1 MSRPPTTTV
10 WVGNIPF
17 DTTEAEVHAL
27 LAQIGSI
34 KNFRLIMDRDTGK
47 PKGFGF
53 CEFHSKEDAES
64 AYRNLNN
71 TMFKN
76 RQIRIDFAEENIS
89 DRVGYK
95 PRGEGGRELPGG
107 GLPPRG
113 PGYPPIGMAA
123 AQQSAAQV
131 SSLLGG
137 TPASDRR
144 IQDMLNDLLAN
155 KSRAE
160 LWEVMRMLKNF
171 LGGDKEAAK
180 QFFAERPGLTKAVFQ
195 TQVLLGMVKPL
206 APGAFAPPGFPSA
219 AQPPPPRRA
228 AGGPLGLQ
236 ALPPGAVPAPSG
248 QMAQV
253 IVMDPVTGQP
263 QTVMVPADQLGTLG
277 TVQQGPAQAILQP
290 GGPVSLPG
298 QPLSVQPEGLILQQ
312 QPVQQLTMQP
322 LAAQQPAPAA
332 VQPQMQAAAP
342 AQQQQAPGGGA
353 GGLLAGQ
360 DPQQMQTL
368 LRQVMAMGDEQIS
381 ALPEQFKQQ
390 VLYVKEQIRL
400 GAVRIE

>member
-1 MSRPPTTTV
+1 
-10 WVGNIPF
+10 
-17 DTTEAEVHAL
+17 
-27 LAQIGSI
+27 
-34 KNFRLIMDRDTGK
+34 MDRETGK

-95 PRGEGGRELPGG
+95 PRGKCRGAGCAAALAGYSSSQQQQEQQQQQWLAKRPVLLQGARLCCTTLQHAYESACRQPVHMPACLPVSQNPSLVLRAPGSSAAGEGDREPPRG

-144 IQDMLNDLLAN
+144 IQDMLNDLLAS

-195 TQVLLGMVKPL
+195 TQVLLGECAAAWCVAQTRMAGAVRLCLLQQSAQGCRCGMVSPIFASGWLVLNSTAATVMVLVGVL
-206 APGAFAPPGFPSA
+206 AGWPMQLRARLEAHPTNVPA
-219 AQPPPPRRA
+219 AWQAAARRA
-228 AGGPLGLQ
+228 GV
-236 ALPPGAVPAPSG
+236 GAVPA
-248 QMAQV
+248 
-253 IVMDPVTGQP
+253 TY
-263 QTVMVPADQLGTLG
+263 
-277 TVQQGPAQAILQP
+277 
-290 GGPVSLPG
+290 
-298 QPLSVQPEGLILQQ
+298 EG
-312 QPVQQLTMQP
+312 
-322 LAAQQPAPAA
+322 A
-332 VQPQMQAAAP
+332 
-342 AQQQQAPGGGA
+342 
-353 GGLLAGQ
+353 
-360 DPQQMQTL
+360 
-368 LRQVMAMGDEQIS
+368 
-381 ALPEQFKQQ
+381 
-390 VLYVKEQIRL
+390 
-400 GAVRIE
+400 